1 MSLLFCRLL
10 QEAKF
15 YKMRKT
21 TRYSRQIALSEI
33 GESGQLKL
41 QNARVLVIGAGGL
54 GCPVLQNL
62 AAAGVGT
69 IGIVDGDVVD
79 ETNLHRQLLYTLKDC
94 GKSKVEVA
102 KKAILE
108 LNPEIKV
115 NVFTEF
121 FTNENAFEIVQD
133 YEIIVDCTDTLAIRY
148 LINDVAVVKKIPVV
162 YASIYKFEGQV
173 SVFNYKNG
181 PSYRCLFPEQEG
193 LNVVSNCVES
203 GVLGVLP
210 NTLGALQATEVLK
223 IILEIGT
230 VLTGKVLIYHGLHFQ
245 TQVIDF
251 AKNPKAIETAFK
263 KFYSYKNKK
272 AVPDIQNL
280 NIFSEEKGYINGS
293 QLFNS
298 KKTNENLSP
307 EAFLAKCNQS
317 GIVIIDVRESKEIPE
332 FKGQNVIQ
340 ISLSELEE
348 YSKKLDKNQEIVL
361 FCQTGQ
367 RSQAALNYLKKSGF
381 VGVFHL
387 VKGIESLKNQ
397 LQ

>member
-1 MSLLFCRLL
+1 MIN
-10 QEAKF
+10 K
-15 YKMRKT
+15 
-21 TRYSRQIALSEI
+21 TRYSRQIALAEI

-41 QNARVLVIGAGGL
+41 QNAKVLVIGAGGL

-94 GKSKVEVA
+94 GNSKAETAKS
-102 KKAILE
+102 AILE

-115 NVFTEF
+115 NVFVEF
-121 FTNENAFEIVQD
+121 FSTENAAEIVSD
-133 YEIIVDCTDTLAIRY
+133 YQIIVDCTDTLAVRY
-148 LINDVAVVKKIPVV
+148 LINDVAVAKKIPVV

-181 PSYRCLFPEQEG
+181 PSYRCLFPEQEN
-193 LNVVSNCVES
+193 LNAVPNCVES

-210 NTLGALQATEVLK
+210 NALGTFQATEVLK
-223 IILEIGT
+223 IILEIGE
-230 VLTGKVLIYHGLHFQ
+230 VLSGKLLIYDALHFQ
-245 TQVIDF
+245 TQIIDF
-251 AKNPKAIETAFK
+251 ARNPKAIE
-263 KFYSYKNKK
+263 
-272 AVPDIQNL
+272 
-280 NIFSEEKGYINGS
+280 KGFINGS
-293 QLFNS
+293 QLLNS

-307 EAFLAKCNQS
+307 EAFLEKCNQL
-317 GIVIIDVRESKEIPE
+317 GMIVLDVRESDEMPE
-332 FKGQNVIQ
+332 FKGKNVIK
-340 ISLSELEE
+340 IPLTELEE
-348 YSKKLDKNQEIVL
+348 YSKKLDKNQEIVV

-367 RSQAALNYLKKSGF
+367 RSQSAMNYLQNSGF

-387 VKGIESLKNQ
+387 GKGIESLKNQ

>member
-1 MSLLFCRLL
+1 M
-10 QEAKF
+10 
-15 YKMRKT
+15 
-21 TRYSRQIALSEI
+21 TRYSRQIVLQEI
-33 GESGQLKL
+33 GEAGQLKL

-102 KKAILE
+102 KKVILE

-115 NVFTEF
+115 NVYRDF
-121 FTNENAFEIVQD
+121 FGTQNAFEIVSD
-133 YEIIVDCTDTLAIRY
+133 YQIIVDCTDTLAIRY

-162 YASIYKFEGQV
+162 YASIYKFQGQV

-193 LNVVSNCVES
+193 LNTVPSCVES

-210 NTLGALQATEVLK
+210 NTLGTLQATEVLK

-230 VLTGKVLIYHGLHFQ
+230 VLSGKLLIYDALHFQ
-245 TQVIDF
+245 TQTIDF
-251 AKNPKAIETAFK
+251 ARNPKAIE
-263 KFYSYKNKK
+263 
-272 AVPDIQNL
+272 
-280 NIFSEEKGYINGS
+280 KGFINGS
-293 QLFNS
+293 QLLNR
-298 KKTNENLSP
+298 KKTNESLSP
-307 EAFLAKCNQS
+307 EAFLEKCQQLEI
-317 GIVIIDVRESKEIPE
+317 IVIDVRELDEKPE
-332 FKGQNVIQ
+332 FKGTNVIQ
-340 ISLSELEE
+340 IPLSRLEE

-367 RSQAALNYLKKSGF
+367 RSQTALNYLKKSGF

-387 VKGIESLKNQ
+387 GRGIESLKNQ
-397 LQ
+397 IE

>member
-1 MSLLFCRLL
+1 M
-10 QEAKF
+10 
-15 YKMRKT
+15 
-21 TRYSRQIALSEI
+21 TRYSRQIVLQEI
-33 GESGQLKL
+33 GEAGQLKL

-108 LNPEIKV
+108 LNPEIEVKV
-115 NVFTEF
+115 YQEF
-121 FTNENAFEIVQD
+121 FSAQNASEIIQD
-133 YEIIVDCTDTLAIRY
+133 YQIMVDCTDTLAIRY

-162 YASIYKFEGQV
+162 YASIYKFQGQV

-193 LNVVSNCVES
+193 LNTVPSCVES

-210 NTLGALQATEVLK
+210 NTLGTLQATEVLK

-230 VLTGKVLIYHGLHFQ
+230 VLSGKLLIYDALYFQ
-245 TQVIDF
+245 TQIIDF
-251 AKNPKAIETAFK
+251 ARNPKAIE
-263 KFYSYKNKK
+263 
-272 AVPDIQNL
+272 
-280 NIFSEEKGYINGS
+280 KGFINGS
-293 QLFNS
+293 LLLNR
-298 KKTNENLSP
+298 KKTNESLSP
-307 EAFLAKCNQS
+307 EAFLEKCNQL
-317 GIVIIDVRESKEIPE
+317 GIVVIDVRELDEKPE
-332 FKGQNVIQ
+332 FKGTNVIQ
-340 ISLSELEE
+340 IPLSRLEE

-367 RSQAALNYLKKSGF
+367 RSQTALNYLKKSGF

-387 VKGIESLKNQ
+387 GRGIESLKNQ
-397 LQ
+397 IE

>member
-1 MSLLFCRLL
+1 M
-10 QEAKF
+10 
-15 YKMRKT
+15 
-21 TRYSRQIALSEI
+21 TRYSRQITLPEI
-33 GESGQLKL
+33 GEEGQLKL

-102 KKAILE
+102 KKVILE

-115 NVFTEF
+115 NVYRDF
-121 FTNENAFEIVQD
+121 FGTQNAFEIVSD
-133 YEIIVDCTDTLAIRY
+133 YQIIVDCTDTLAIRY

-162 YASIYKFEGQV
+162 YASIYKFQGQV

-193 LNVVSNCVES
+193 LNTVPSCVES

-210 NTLGALQATEVLK
+210 NTLGTLQATEVLK

-230 VLTGKVLIYHGLHFQ
+230 VLSGKLLIYDALHFQ
-245 TQVIDF
+245 TQTIDF
-251 AKNPKAIETAFK
+251 ARNPKAIE
-263 KFYSYKNKK
+263 
-272 AVPDIQNL
+272 
-280 NIFSEEKGYINGS
+280 KGFINGS
-293 QLFNS
+293 QLLNR
-298 KKTNENLSP
+298 KKTKENLSP
-307 EAFLAKCNQS
+307 EAFLEKCQQLEI
-317 GIVIIDVRESKEIPE
+317 IVIDVRELDEKPE
-332 FKGQNVIQ
+332 FKGTNVIQ
-340 ISLSELEE
+340 IPLSRLEE

-367 RSQAALNYLKKSGF
+367 RSQTALNYLKKSGF

-387 VKGIESLKNQ
+387 GRGIESLKNQ
-397 LQ
+397 IE